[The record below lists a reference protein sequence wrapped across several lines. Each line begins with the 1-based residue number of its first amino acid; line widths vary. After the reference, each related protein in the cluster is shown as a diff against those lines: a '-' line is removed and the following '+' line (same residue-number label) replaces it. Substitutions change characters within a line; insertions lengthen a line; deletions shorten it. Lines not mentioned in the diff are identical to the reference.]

1 MAKHAV
7 IRTDLM
13 AGTDVRSELVSIKY
27 ATADIDNGNVLAVGD
42 LADGER
48 EIYMGAAPTAT
59 TSIDNI
65 VIIATP
71 EVRYETEKRNL
82 TDFYNE
88 KGSICRGY
96 RLHKNNN
103 FSVTAEAIDGTPAK
117 GSIIELQAGVKL
129 KAVTSLT
136 QGSTKVGEVIAVET
150 AGALTYYVVR
160 VA

>member
-27 ATADIDNGNVLAVGD
+27 TTADIDNGNVLAVGD

-48 EIYMGAAPTAT
+48 EIYTGAAPTAA

-65 VIIATP
+65 VIIASP
-71 EVRYETEKRNL
+71 EVMYETEKRNL

-96 RLHKNNN
+96 RLHKNDI